1 MICNIINNML
11 ILTNLR
17 ELIFVLFF
25 MIQSDLMTLFISDSS
40 ISDSDFTTMYTTKKP
55 IRIIAN

>member
-25 MIQSDLMTLFISDSS
+25 MNQSDLMTLF